1 MSELLIDI
9 IGWIGSAF
17 LLMAYYLISSGR
29 VSSISSIYKAL
40 NILGSIFLGYNA
52 YYYGAFPSSF
62 VNLIWFG
69 IAIFAVF
76 QGREKTLKNQKKP
89 E

>member
-1 MSELLIDI
+1 MSELFIDI

-17 LLMAYYLISSGR
+17 LLLGYYLISSGR
-29 VSSISSIYKAL
+29 VLAVSTLYKTL

-62 VNLIWFG
+62 VNLIWLL
-69 IAIFAVF
+69 IAMYALF
-76 QGREKTLKNQKKP
+76 RKEKDAPAGEKN
-89 E
+89 